1 MKLFIPAESCGHCS
15 RREILHNPDKSQTS
29 MPDILHDLEMTS
41 NSVLETSIT
50 NTQQIPPDN

>member
-1 MKLFIPAESCGHCS
+1 
-15 RREILHNPDKSQTS
+15 

-41 NSVLETSIT
+41 TSVLETSIT